1 MSSSIGRDLTGAQN
15 LSKKHQAL
23 MVRTAVP
30 EQLKKNVLVNKWVC
44 GQKLKQFADLSLNPF
59 FNFKFTII
67 K

>member
-30 EQLKKNVLVNKWVC
+30 EQLKKCLVNKWVC

>member
-23 MVRTAVP
+23 MVRTAIP

-44 GQKLKQFADLSLNPF
+44 GQKLKQFVDLRLNPF

>member
-1 MSSSIGRDLTGAQN
+1 MTGAQN

-44 GQKLKQFADLSLNPF
+44 GQKLKQFVDLRLNPF

>member
-44 GQKLKQFADLSLNPF
+44 GQKLKQFVDLRLNPF

>member
-1 MSSSIGRDLTGAQN
+1 MSTSIGRDLTGAQN

-44 GQKLKQFADLSLNPF
+44 GQKLKQFVDLRLNPF